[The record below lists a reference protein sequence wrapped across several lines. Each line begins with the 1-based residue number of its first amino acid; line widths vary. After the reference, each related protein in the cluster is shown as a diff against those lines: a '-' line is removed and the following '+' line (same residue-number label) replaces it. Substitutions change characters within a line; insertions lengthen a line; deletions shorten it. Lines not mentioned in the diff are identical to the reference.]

1 MIRFQGEP
9 LILLKVS
16 PCVDNVNI
24 KYEGIIVMQI
34 EKKKK
39 MRGTRKWNDMAEVT
53 HLFNTKIKDKCSVFL
68 IICLKQFPP
77 ACDTF
82 TLLTKCSQPET
93 QHTFRVSI
101 IIISMPKM
109 KS

>member
-39 MRGTRKWNDMAEVT
+39 DERHQKMKW
-53 HLFNTKIKDKCSVFL
+53 HGWG
-68 IICLKQFPP
+68 
-77 ACDTF
+77 
-82 TLLTKCSQPET
+82 
-93 QHTFRVSI
+93 HTFI
-101 IIISMPKM
+101 QYQNQG
-109 KS
+109 